1 MGKKAHAV
9 HHEQQQQQ
17 QAITPLSGIFSGNF

>member
-1 MGKKAHAV
+1 MESYKIESLRVNHHN

-17 QAITPLSGIFSGNF
+17 ALQDQSL